1 MAHEDYEPD
10 DHESGDYES
19 PWDEAFVEEGRG
31 RSKQKRAALALTDL
45 GKQLVELDAASLS
58 RFDLPDHLL
67 KEIRAAQ
74 NMQFGA
80 LKRQLKFI
88 GGLLRKMDTEAIE
101 ATMASLE
108 ARKQNLD
115 ASFHLCEHWRDRLL
129 SNDAGAVTE
138 FMAEYPQA
146 DAGQLRQL
154 IRNARQEMLQNK
166 GPKSSRQLF
175 RLLRDIL
182 TSEGN

>member
-1 MAHEDYEPD
+1 MDYD
-10 DHESGDYES
+10 DHESDDYDS
-19 PWDEAFVEEGRG
+19 PWDEEFVEEGRG

-45 GKQLVELDAASLS
+45 GKQLVELDATSLA

-74 NMQFGA
+74 SMQYGA

-101 ATMASLE
+101 ATMANLE
-108 ARKQNLD
+108 ARKQNID

-129 SNDAGAVTE
+129 SDDAGAVTE

-154 IRNARQEMLQNK
+154 IRNARQEAAQSK
-166 GPKSSRQLF
+166 GPKSSRALF
-175 RLLRDIL
+175 RMIRDL
-182 TSEGN
+182 VEAAM